1 MKNLKPNL
9 IIVRIL
15 TNYMRYM
22 KKGWRY
28 IIDNKITNKLKSI
41 AVNTYILTVFFWI
54 VLTTSMILLLLIVI
68 DLSDVIKSSSIWYT
82 SIGVA
87 LAGFV
92 ILLGIFS
99 TVKDIRESKP
109 ILCIYLLII
118 VIFLLIAWIDLVDSI
133 RNEMLVTVLI
143 TIFIISIYIMN
154 FFPAYFLA
162 REIVGSYKGFKELFT
177 KKITKITTT
186 YEENKK
192 NVTKEITT
200 EENPIGII
208 IFSIVI
214 PVVLSVIKLL
224 VSN

>member
-1 MKNLKPNL
+1 M
-9 IIVRIL
+9 
-15 TNYMRYM
+15 
-22 KKGWRY
+22 
-28 IIDNKITNKLKSI
+28 
-41 AVNTYILTVFFWI
+41 
-54 VLTTSMILLLLIVI
+54 
-68 DLSDVIKSSSIWYT
+68 SDVIKSSSIWYT

-177 KKITKITTT
+177 KKLLRLRQRMKKI
-186 YEENKK
+186 KK
-192 NVTKEITT
+192 M
-200 EENPIGII
+200 
-208 IFSIVI
+208 
-214 PVVLSVIKLL
+214 LL
-224 VSN
+224 KK

>member
-1 MKNLKPNL
+1 
-9 IIVRIL
+9 
-15 TNYMRYM
+15 MRYM

-99 TVKDIRESKP
+99 TVKDIRESKS

-192 NVTKEITT
+192 M
-200 EENPIGII
+200 
-208 IFSIVI
+208 
-214 PVVLSVIKLL
+214 LL
-224 VSN
+224 KK